1 MLPKIDVP
9 IYELKL
15 ISCKEPVR
23 FRPFLVKEQKLL
35 LMAQEAVQ
43 SESDDNKDTTINVVK
58 QIINNCVLSD
68 VNVNNLPMFDIEYL
82 FLNLRARSM
91 GENIKLSFRCVN
103 EIENESKELVKCNSI
118 VEIDMNILNV
128 HPKIVAE
135 HSNKIVINE
144 KLGLLM
150 KYPTLEIISKIDMD
164 NQDSVLELIMSCID
178 SIYDEETIYY
188 TKDVERKELEEFVD
202 GLPTQIIEDI
212 KNFFDTIPKIKEDV
226 QFKCGKCGYEEL
238 IPIEGLDSFFV

>member
-15 ISCKEPVR
+15 ISCKEPIK

-35 LMAQEAVQ
+35 LMAQEAAQ
-43 SESDDNKDTTINVVK
+43 SETEDEKDTILNTVK
-58 QIINNCVLSD
+58 QVINNCVLSD
-68 VNVNNLPMFDIEYL
+68 INVNELPMFDIEYL

-103 EIENESKELVKCNSI
+103 EIENENKDKVKCNNV

-128 HPKIVAE
+128 HPKIPE
-135 HSNKIVINE
+135 NHSNKIVINE

-150 KYPTLEIISKIDMD
+150 KYPTLQTLSKIDMD
-164 NQDSVLELIMSCID
+164 EQDSILELIISCID

-188 TKDVERKELEEFVD
+188 TKDVEKKELEEFVD
-202 GLPTQIIEDI
+202 SLPTKVIENI
-212 KNFFDTIPKIKEDV
+212 KEFFDSTPKIKEDV
-226 QFKCGKCGYEEL
+226 NFKCGKCQHEEI